1 VEKDIIIGA
10 DGVYE
15 LDSALS
21 QIIRSAQCETAMVI
35 NKSGQLVSHQT
46 KTGDVDKVSVAALAA
61 GGFASS
67 AAIAHLI
74 GETEFETLY
83 YEGAANNLFI
93 SQIDK
98 NNIILLVFKNRSIIE
113 KVRNVVDNSRLNIVE
128 ILKKVYLK
136 TLPDPFLNLD
146 VSSYG
151 VLEQ

>member
-1 VEKDIIIGA
+1 MEKDIIIGA

-21 QIIRSAQCETAMVI
+21 EIIRSAQCETAMVI
-35 NKSGQLVSHQT
+35 NKSGQLVSHQA
-46 KTGDVDKVSVAALAA
+46 KADGGDKVSIAALAA

-67 AAIAHLI
+67 VAIARMI

-83 YEGAANNLFI
+83 YEGAASNLFI
-93 SQIDK
+93 AQIDE
-98 NNIILLVFKNRSIIE
+98 NNIILLVFKNRLTLE
-113 KVRNVVDNSRLNIVE
+113 KVRATVDKNRENIVE
-128 ILKKVYLK
+128 ILKKTYLK

>member
-1 VEKDIIIGA
+1 MEKDIIIGA

-21 QIIRSAQCETAMVI
+21 EIIGLAQCEIAMVI
-35 NKSGQLVSHQT
+35 NKSGQLISHQART
-46 KTGDVDKVSVAALAA
+46 DGADKVSIAALAA

-67 AAIAHLI
+67 AAIARLI

-83 YEGAANNLFI
+83 YEGSTNNLYI
-93 SQIDK
+93 AQIDK
-98 NNIILLVFKNRSIIE
+98 NNIILLVFKNRSSLE
-113 KVRNVVDNSRLNIVE
+113 KVRNVVDDNRANVVE
-128 ILKKVYLK
+128 ILKKTYLN
-136 TLPDPFLNLD
+136 TLPDPFINLD